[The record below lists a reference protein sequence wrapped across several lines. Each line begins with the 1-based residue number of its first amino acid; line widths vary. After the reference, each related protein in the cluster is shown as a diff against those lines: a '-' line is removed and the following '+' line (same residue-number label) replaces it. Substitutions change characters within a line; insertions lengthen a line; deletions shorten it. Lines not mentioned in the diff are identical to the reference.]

1 MTNSNTPR
9 LPSLVLSLPFDSFF
23 LFFSVSFRVVFSGSD
38 SPEGQKRH
46 GGRRDGTTNRRK
58 VGEMSHSSIEARN
71 KEKER
76 ERKGK
81 REEKG
86 ILPRIY
92 EHKGGEGGQ
101 KALRL
106 VAGCGLLNSG
116 PANSTIS
123 PPLSRT
129 KPPFHRQ
136 IQSERVKI
144 AIALASCLLAS
155 SSAASRQPSVNPLRV
170 HSGRPLYYYQDEWP
184 ASDPVHIVQKA
195 YRITV
200 CCVCPC

>member
-101 KALRL
+101 K
-106 VAGCGLLNSG
+106 G
-116 PANSTIS
+116 STIS
-123 PPLSRT
+123 CWMRIVEFWPSQLDD
-129 KPPFHRQ
+129 F
-136 IQSERVKI
+136 
-144 AIALASCLLAS
+144 AS
-155 SSAASRQPSVNPLRV
+155 SQSHETAISPS
-170 HSGRPLYYYQDEWP
+170 D
-184 ASDPVHIVQKA
+184 
-195 YRITV
+195 TV
-200 CCVCPC
+200 